1 MYFSVKSACLARDVD
16 VCDEI
21 VYCHCD
27 RVDSL
32 SYSLCT
38 KPGEVE
44 CRLKVALREYS
55 LLSSYGHERSQD
67 LTILYSLWYLFKEDR
82 AAFKRCF
89 ALARDCGAPRWR
101 YLVKGML
108 VDCYGKLHMR
118 LHRR

>member
-44 CRLKVALREYS
+44 CRLKVALWEYS
-55 LLSSYGHERSQD
+55 LLSSYGHERSQN
-67 LTILYSLWYLFKEDR
+67 LTI
-82 AAFKRCF
+82 
-89 ALARDCGAPRWR
+89 
-101 YLVKGML
+101 
-108 VDCYGKLHMR
+108 
-118 LHRR
+118 